1 MKSID
6 IKRIGSVVAGT
17 AMLGAALSAPV
28 IAGLDSAGLDKG
40 FFYDANFNPKVQI
53 VVGEKVGNA
62 MDFVAAGNIAATIG
76 NLAYMTKT
84 VTPTGPTYVPEGQVV
99 ITTAARGAVGDY
111 VQDTDKDMYQ
121 FPGDTVE
128 DFYKKGDGLYFDNP
142 SVGDPREYERGDFT
156 SYTLAC
162 DKQTR
167 TDAGLLME
175 GTYDNVHCL
184 FCQNLCMEALE
195 NPAHT
200 MKEKIIIDSEG
211 IHYYEAGIGND
222 DSESLKMDIDKGS
235 VVYTVETDYI
245 PMKRITEQLIGGD
258 ADDYLDFEY
267 RGKMILFGDD
277 DYYVK
282 DIDGVS
288 KITLC
293 KGKVLE
299 DVTNEGFT
307 AEYNGYKFKID
318 HLIFAEEFKVAGI
331 LLDVEKPDG
340 TTVGVQISKMA
351 NSPPIDGKLEVAGIY
366 AEESAPLQ
374 TASIIVY
381 DLDSEVILEDS
392 EDLELGGEVKKDW
405 EVEFTVVNTC
415 TGTADCDIDEYDTM
429 DPATTNALLEEITI
443 TYNHDLDGDEA
454 LEKDESLMFP
464 NNFRLTY
471 KGYMTNDYKE
481 SPCSGAGEGDIKV
494 DKGDSAYQLVLSLT
508 GEDGNRY
515 DEVRLDEGPF
525 KKNDLFMVNGVVY
538 KYDKYEDEEG
548 NTDAE
553 DEMEITLDPVI
564 RGSRKKITL
573 QRYCDPDDDGN
584 VATTYTGMNCAA
596 VGGDIILRTLALTDA
611 LDDDGSGDYEND
623 DEIDLDPYD
632 LFIKDTAIP
641 VAGGATVDMI
651 FDDGGNT
658 ILFATHID
666 PDPTSA
672 TNDFLL
678 TVNADMV
685 GTFDDFDVDD
695 YSLEMNVVTEAGLT
709 TDVNDAVD
717 TTAIDDLNNDGDDD
731 DILVIFETDDGDVVI
746 DISDRNYDENIKYD
760 FDTSVALYDP
770 IFDTTA
776 PATNV
781 INLVGNAELD
791 EDVDTL
797 LITPNGG
804 DEFTIDWG
812 SDNRVDAVDVCHPV
826 DEVDSTYF
834 IGTVE
839 EETVSESIITKADEG
854 KEVSAGCCTFTVS
867 KFEVTAGGGATETV
881 TVSEPVQLVGNMVVP
896 EVAADTSMNLILV
909 GGPAVNAMTETAGV
923 SKDEI
928 DKASNH
934 YVVKKI
940 GNKVV
945 VAGWTADDTVAAGTA
960 LINWLKVN
968 VHA

>member
-1 MKSID
+1 MD
-6 IKRIGSVVAGT
+6 IKRIGSVIAGT

-28 IAGLDSAGLDKG
+28 IAGLDSADLDKG

-62 MDFVAAGNIAATIG
+62 MDFVSAGNIAATIG

-84 VTPTGPTYVPEGQVV
+84 VTSAGPTYVPEGQVV

-111 VQDTDKDMYQ
+111 IQDTEINEA
-121 FPGDTVE
+121 TTE
-128 DFYKKGDGLYFDNP
+128 FYKKGKGLYFDNP
-142 SVGDPREYERGDFT
+142 SPGEPREYERGDFT

-167 TDAGLLME
+167 TEAGLLVE

-195 NPAHT
+195 NPTHK
-200 MKEKIIIDSEG
+200 MKEKISVDSEG
-211 IHYYEAGIGND
+211 IHYYETGIGSD
-222 DSESLKMDIDKGS
+222 DSESLKMDVDKGS
-235 VVYTVETDYI
+235 IVYSVETDFI
-245 PMKRITEQLIGGD
+245 PMKRISKDTGNCVG
-258 ADDYLDFEY
+258 ADCYIDFEY

-282 DIDGVS
+282 
-288 KITLC
+288 KIEGTSEIYLC

-307 AEYNGYKFKID
+307 AEYEGYKFKID

-340 TTVGVQISKMA
+340 TTVGIQISKMA
-351 NSPPIDGKLEVAGIY
+351 NSPPIDGKLEIAGIY
-366 AEESAPLQ
+366 AEEAAPLQ
-374 TASIIVY
+374 SASIIVY
-381 DLDSEVILEDS
+381 DLDSEVILKDG
-392 EDLELGGEVKKDW
+392 EDLEIGGEVKKDW
-405 EVEFTVVNTC
+405 EVEFDILDEVC
-415 TGTADCDIDEYDTM
+415 KDDPEGDCDISEYDDM
-429 DPATTNALLEEITI
+429 TTENALLRKITI

-454 LEKDESLMFP
+454 LEEDESLMFP

-481 SPCSGAGEGDIKV
+481 SPCSGAAEGSITL
-494 DKGDSAYQLVLSLT
+494 DKGDAPYQLVVGLT

-525 KKNDLFMVNGVVY
+525 KKNELFMVNGVIY
-538 KYDKYEDEEG
+538 NYDKYDDEEG
-548 NTDAE
+548 DIDAE
-553 DEMEITLDPVI
+553 DEMEVTLDPVI
-564 RGSRKKITL
+564 RGGRKKLTL

-584 VATTYTGMNCAA
+584 VATTYTGLNCED
-596 VGGDIILRTLALTDA
+596 VGGDILVRTLALTDA
-611 LDDDGSGDYEND
+611 LDDGATAPYDSDDYEND
-623 DEIDLDPYD
+623 DEIELDPYD
-632 LFIKDTAIP
+632 LFVKDAAMTI
-641 VAGGATVDMI
+641 AGGGTIDML

-658 ILFATHID
+658 IAFSTDID
-666 PDPTSA
+666 TDL
-672 TNDFLL
+672 LL

-685 GTFDDFDVDD
+685 GEFDDFDVDD
-695 YSLEMNVVTEAGLT
+695 YPLEMSVVTEAGLT
-709 TDVNDAVD
+709 ADPNGETSEV
-717 TTAIDDLNNDGDDD
+717 DLNGDGDDD
-731 DILVIFETDDGDVVI
+731 DILVIFETDDGDVVV
-746 DISDRNYDENIKYD
+746 DMSDRNYDENVKYD
-760 FDTSVALYDP
+760 FDTGVALWSPDFASGA
-770 IFDTTA
+770 IVKD
-776 PATNV
+776 
-781 INLVGNAELD
+781 LD

-797 LITPNGG
+797 LITPDGG

-812 SDNRVDAVDVCHPV
+812 ADNRVDAIEFCHPV

-839 EETVSESIITKADEG
+839 EETISESTITKADEG
-854 KEVSAGCCTFTVS
+854 TEVSAGCCTFTVS
-867 KFEVTAGGGATETV
+867 KFDV
-881 TVSEPVQLVGNMVVP
+881 TVSEGDGEETTTSVVNPIVGNIVVP
-896 EVAADTSMNLILV
+896 EVAADTSRNLILV
-909 GGPAVNAMTETAGV
+909 GGPAVNAMTEAAGV
-923 SKDEI
+923 TKEDISAAS
-928 DKASNH
+928 DK
-934 YVVKKI
+934 YIVKKI

-945 VAGWTADDTVAAGTA
+945 VAGWTADDTVAAGNA